1 MNDRIRVSS
10 VLVVDDK
17 GNQLG
22 EMQTP
27 DALNLATER
36 GLDLVEVAPAANP
49 PVCRLLNYGKFRYEA
64 TRKERQSR
72 KSNKTKTT
80 NQLKE
85 IRMKTRIGEHD
96 RLSKTRMVKRLLS
109 QGSKV
114 KVSVMFRG
122 REMQHPQIGMELL
135 KNVAD
140 DLQEDAMLDKAP
152 SFEGRSLTMILA
164 PSAALRKQIENK
176 DKARAKA

>member
-1 MNDRIRVSS
+1 MLLI
-10 VLVVDDK
+10 DDK

-22 EMQTP
+22 EMPTP
-27 DALNLATER
+27 DALSLATEK

-80 NQLKE
+80 NQLRE
-85 IRMKTRIGEHD
+85 VRMKTRIGEHD

-114 KVSVMFRG
+114 KVMFRG

-135 KNVAD
+135 KYVAD

-152 SFEGRSLTMILA
+152 GFEGRSLTMILA
-164 PSAALRKQIENK
+164 PSAALKKEILNK
-176 DKARAKA
+176 DKERAKA

>member
-10 VLVVDDK
+10 VLVIDDK

-27 DALNLATER
+27 DALSLATEK

-72 KSNKTKTT
+72 KSSKSKST

-85 IRMKTRIGEHD
+85 VRMKTRIGEHD

-114 KVSVMFRG
+114 KVSVVFRG

-152 SFEGRSLTMILA
+152 AFEGRSLTMILA
-164 PSAALRKQIENK
+164 PSIALRKEIVSKEK
-176 DKARAKA
+176 ERAKT

>member
-1 MNDRIRVSS
+1 
-10 VLVVDDK
+10 VLLIDDK

-22 EMQTP
+22 EMSTP
-27 DALNLATER
+27 DALSLATEK

-80 NQLKE
+80 NQLRE
-85 IRMKTRIGEHD
+85 VRMKTRIGEHD

-135 KNVAD
+135 KYVAD

-152 SFEGRSLTMILA
+152 GFEGRSLTMILA
-164 PSAALRKQIENK
+164 PSAALKKEILNK
-176 DKARAKA
+176 DKERAKA

>member
-80 NQLKE
+80 KQLKE

-152 SFEGRSLTMILA
+152 AFEGRSLTMILA

-176 DKARAKA
+176 DRARAKA

>member
-1 MNDRIRVSS
+1 MLLI
-10 VLVVDDK
+10 DDK

-22 EMQTP
+22 EMPTP
-27 DALNLATER
+27 DALSLATEK

-72 KSNKTKTT
+72 KFNKTKTT
-80 NQLKE
+80 NQLRE
-85 IRMKTRIGEHD
+85 VRMKTRIGEHD

-135 KNVAD
+135 KYVAD
-140 DLQEDAMLDKAP
+140 DLQEDAMLDKAQG
-152 SFEGRSLTMILA
+152 FEGRSLTMILA
-164 PSAALRKQIENK
+164 PSAALKKEILNK
-176 DKARAKA
+176 DKERAKA